1 LLIKFEVLG
10 VSPGTFF
17 VECPKIAIIKAM
29 KSLYVLIVALA
40 FGVAFAGD
48 PTDMDSLF
56 RGNEYTPELNA
67 SLRNASAA
75 AGPAVP
81 TKNGADKKASNELY
95 VLQFEAVGD
104 FDAAQRR
111 RAELSASTGYA
122 IQVVFDAPF
131 YKLRAGGWNSKKA
144 ADDKARELSAYN
156 ISAFVVKVR

>member
-1 LLIKFEVLG
+1 
-10 VSPGTFF
+10 
-17 VECPKIAIIKAM
+17 M
-29 KSLYVLIVALA
+29 KLPIVFIVGFAAALS
-40 FGVAFAGD
+40 FAGD

-56 RGNEYTPELNA
+56 RGNEYSLQLNS
-67 SLRNASAA
+67 SLRDTSAA

-81 TKNGADKKASNELY
+81 GKANADKKASKDLY

-131 YKLRAGGWNSKKA
+131 YKLRAGGWNNKKA

>member
-1 LLIKFEVLG
+1 MRLPV
-10 VSPGTFF
+10 
-17 VECPKIAIIKAM
+17 
-29 KSLYVLIVALA
+29 VLIVGLFFGMAL
-40 FGVAFAGD
+40 AGD

-56 RGNEYTPELNA
+56 RGNEYSPELSA

-75 AGPAVP
+75 QGPAVP
-81 TKNGADKKASNELY
+81 AKASADKKSSNDLY

-131 YKLRAGGWNSKKA
+131 YKLRAGGWSSKKA

>member
-1 LLIKFEVLG
+1 
-10 VSPGTFF
+10 
-17 VECPKIAIIKAM
+17 M
-29 KSLYVLIVALA
+29 KSLFVLMVALA

-67 SLRNASAA
+67 SLREASAA
-75 AGPAVP
+75 QGPAVP
-81 TKNGADKKASNELY
+81 TKNSADKKASNELY

-131 YKLRAGGWNSKKA
+131 YKLRAGGWSSKKA